1 MSVNATR
8 FAWECDLSKTT
19 KRSAK
24 RLVLLALADR
34 ANKENTCFPSIAR
47 VVKDT
52 EMDRKTVM
60 NTINDLITL
69 GLVSDTGDRKGGT
82 NQVRVLKINVVEQE
96 SYPQD
101 GQNSSNK
108 RCEISKET
116 VVNLP
121 INGVEF
127 PSNGGKFG
135 TQNLKEP
142 LIKSKINLK
151 SEKALKINEN
161 EVKSKTDDLCDQNT
175 LNTAEDSVYN
185 AHTSDSSDVKSV
197 SATYVHEQQ
206 NNAVK
211 SNESVVQQPK
221 KQSTWSNHKKSDWI
235 PKHLYA
241 EHMKQKRLDEQQ
253 NKEPFT
259 PKSMIKS
266 WEEGTTGNPN
276 ATKGIPEHLLNNPVI
291 ANMLKKKGK
300 HTQKQCVSQSED
312 VTTMK
317 AMSEEHS
324 IDSHKQQENTPS
336 LSNLMKGCFDSGV
349 TDGQEKL
356 YSMKMNQQH
365 FVEDY

>member
-34 ANKENTCFPSIAR
+34 ANKENICFPSIAR

-52 EMDRKTVM
+52 GMDRKTVM

-69 GLVSDTGDRKGGT
+69 GLVLDTGERKGGT

-96 SYPQD
+96 SYPQSC
-101 GQNSSNK
+101 GNSSNK
-108 RCEISKET
+108 QCEISKET
-116 VVNLP
+116 VVNLT

-135 TQNLKEP
+135 TQNLKES

-161 EVKSKTDDLCDQNT
+161 EIKSEVDDLCDQNT
-175 LNTAEDSVYN
+175 LNTVYTQNTVKECVYN
-185 AHTSDSSDVKSV
+185 ARTSDYSGVNSV
-197 SATYVHEQQ
+197 CATYVHEQQ
-206 NNAVK
+206 NNAVN
-211 SNESVVQQPK
+211 SNESVIQQPK
-221 KQSTWSNHKKSDWI
+221 KQWI

-266 WEEGTTGNPN
+266 WEDGMTGNHN

-291 ANMLKKKGK
+291 AKMLKIKGK
-300 HTQKQCVSQSED
+300 HTNK
-312 VTTMK
+312 
-317 AMSEEHS
+317 S
-324 IDSHKQQENTPS
+324 I
-336 LSNLMKGCFDSGV
+336 
-349 TDGQEKL
+349 
-356 YSMKMNQQH
+356 
-365 FVEDY
+365 

>member
-52 EMDRKTVM
+52 GMDRKTVM

-69 GLVSDTGDRKGGT
+69 GLVLDTGDRKGGT
-82 NQVRVLKINVVEQE
+82 NQVRVLKINIVEQE
-96 SYPQD
+96 SYPQSCSD
-101 GQNSSNK
+101 TSNK
-108 RCEISKET
+108 QCEISKET

-135 TQNLKEP
+135 TQNLKES
-142 LIKSKINLK
+142 LIKSKNNLN
-151 SEKALKINEN
+151 SEKDFNLDEKIVLKPKQPDSTEIG
-161 EVKSKTDDLCDQNT
+161 VKHVYESLKTAPNSSNT
-175 LNTAEDSVYN
+175 
-185 AHTSDSSDVKSV
+185 DVDG
-197 SATYVHEQQ
+197 TYVHEQQ

-211 SNESVVQQPK
+211 SNESVIVQPK
-221 KQSTWSNHKKSDWI
+221 KQQWI

-241 EHMKQKRLDEQQ
+241 EHMKQKRIDEQQ

-291 ANMLKKKGK
+291 ARILRMKGK
-300 HTQKQCVSQSED
+300 GK
-312 VTTMK
+312 
-317 AMSEEHS
+317 
-324 IDSHKQQENTPS
+324 
-336 LSNLMKGCFDSGV
+336 
-349 TDGQEKL
+349 
-356 YSMKMNQQH
+356 
-365 FVEDY
+365 

>member
-52 EMDRKTVM
+52 GMDRKTVM

-69 GLVSDTGDRKGGT
+69 GLVSDTGERKGGT
-82 NQVRVLKINVVEQE
+82 NQVRVLKINVDKQE
-96 SYPQD
+96 SCPQE

-108 RCEISKET
+108 QCEISKET

-151 SEKALKINEN
+151 SEKDLKINEN
-161 EVKSKTDDLCDQNT
+161 EVKSEEDGLCDQNT
-175 LNTAEDSVYN
+175 VKDSVYN
-185 AHTSDSSDVKSV
+185 AHTSDSSDVNSV
-197 SATYVHEQQ
+197 SGTYVHEQQ

-211 SNESVVQQPK
+211 RDESVVEQPK
-221 KQSTWSNHKKSDWI
+221 KQQAWI

-241 EHMKQKRLDEQQ
+241 EHMKQKRLDEQL
-253 NKEPFT
+253 NKEPFI
-259 PKSMIKS
+259 PKSMIKG
-266 WEEGTTGNPN
+266 WEDGMTGNPN
-276 ATKGIPEHLLNNPVI
+276 ATKGIPEHLLNNPSLAKI
-291 ANMLKKKGK
+291 LRMKRK
-300 HTQKQCVSQSED
+300 HTNNNV
-312 VTTMK
+312 
-317 AMSEEHS
+317 
-324 IDSHKQQENTPS
+324 
-336 LSNLMKGCFDSGV
+336 
-349 TDGQEKL
+349 
-356 YSMKMNQQH
+356 
-365 FVEDY
+365 

>member
-52 EMDRKTVM
+52 GMDRKTVM
-60 NTINDLITL
+60 NTINDLIEM
-69 GLVSDTGDRKGGT
+69 GLVLDTGDRKGGT
-82 NQVRVLKINVVEQE
+82 NQVRVLKINVYAVKQE
-96 SYPQD
+96 SYPQED
-101 GQNSSNK
+101 QNSSNK
-108 RCEISKET
+108 QCEISKET

-127 PSNGGKFG
+127 PNNGGKFG

-142 LIKSKINLK
+142 LIKSKINLN

-161 EVKSKTDDLCDQNT
+161 EVKSEEAELYDQKAMNTDK
-175 LNTAEDSVYN
+175 DSVYN
-185 AHTSDSSDVKSV
+185 AHTSDSSDVNSV
-197 SATYVHEQQ
+197 IGTYVHEQQ
-206 NNAVK
+206 NNAVN

-221 KQSTWSNHKKSDWI
+221 KQSTWSNHKKSDWV

-266 WEEGTTGNPN
+266 WEDGMTGNPN

-291 ANMLKKKGK
+291 AKMLKMKSKGK
-300 HTQKQCVSQSED
+300 
-312 VTTMK
+312 
-317 AMSEEHS
+317 
-324 IDSHKQQENTPS
+324 
-336 LSNLMKGCFDSGV
+336 
-349 TDGQEKL
+349 
-356 YSMKMNQQH
+356 
-365 FVEDY
+365 

>member
-24 RLVLLALADR
+24 RLILLALADR
-34 ANKENTCFPSIAR
+34 ANKENTCFPSITR

-52 EMDRKTVM
+52 GMDRKTVM
-60 NTINDLITL
+60 NTINDLISL

-108 RCEISKET
+108 QCEISKET

-135 TQNLKEP
+135 TQNLKES
-142 LIKSKINLK
+142 LIKYKNNLN
-151 SEKALKINEN
+151 SEKDLKINEN
-161 EVKSKTDDLCDQNT
+161 EVKSKVDDLCNQNT
-175 LNTAEDSVYN
+175 LNTVKDSMYN
-185 AHTSDSSDVKSV
+185 ARTSDCSDVNSV

-206 NNAVK
+206 NNAINR
-211 SNESVVQQPK
+211 NESVVQQPK
-221 KQSTWSNHKKSDWI
+221 KQSTWI

-241 EHMKQKRLDEQQ
+241 EHMKQKRIDEQM

-266 WEEGTTGNPN
+266 WEDGMTGNHN
-276 ATKGIPEHLLNNPVI
+276 ATKGIPEHLLNNLVI
-291 ANMLKKKGK
+291 AKMLK
-300 HTQKQCVSQSED
+300 
-312 VTTMK
+312 MK
-317 AMSEEHS
+317 AKS
-324 IDSHKQQENTPS
+324 I
-336 LSNLMKGCFDSGV
+336 
-349 TDGQEKL
+349 
-356 YSMKMNQQH
+356 
-365 FVEDY
+365 

>member
-34 ANKENTCFPSIAR
+34 ANKENICFPSIAR

-52 EMDRKTVM
+52 CMDRKTVM

-69 GLVSDTGDRKGGT
+69 GLVSDTGERKGGT

-96 SYPQD
+96 SYPQEH
-101 GQNSSNK
+101 QLSENK
-108 RCEISKET
+108 QCEIPKET

-135 TQNLKEP
+135 IQNLKES

-151 SEKALKINEN
+151 SERGLKINEN
-161 EVKSKTDDLCDQNT
+161 EVKSEADGLYDQNT
-175 LNTAEDSVYN
+175 QNTAKECVYN
-185 AHTSDSSDVKSV
+185 AHTSDSSNVNSV

-221 KQSTWSNHKKSDWI
+221 KQQWI

-241 EHMKQKRLDEQQ
+241 EHMKQKRIDEQQ

-266 WEEGTTGNPN
+266 WEDGMTGNPN

-291 ANMLKKKGK
+291 ANILKKKGK
-300 HTQKQCVSQSED
+300 HTQNNV
-312 VTTMK
+312 
-317 AMSEEHS
+317 
-324 IDSHKQQENTPS
+324 
-336 LSNLMKGCFDSGV
+336 
-349 TDGQEKL
+349 
-356 YSMKMNQQH
+356 
-365 FVEDY
+365 

>member
-52 EMDRKTVM
+52 GMDRKTVM
-60 NTINDLITL
+60 NTINDLIAL
-69 GLVSDTGDRKGGT
+69 GLVFDTGERKGGT
-82 NQVRVLKINVVEQE
+82 NQVRVLKINVDKQE
-96 SYPQD
+96 SYPQQD
-101 GQNSSNK
+101 QESSNK

-135 TQNLKEP
+135 TQNLKES
-142 LIKSKINLK
+142 LIKSKNNLN
-151 SEKALKINEN
+151 SEKDLKINEN
-161 EVKSKTDDLCDQNT
+161 EVKSEEAELYDQKAA
-175 LNTAEDSVYN
+175 NTANTVKECVYN
-185 AHTSDSSDVKSV
+185 AHASDYSDVNVASG
-197 SATYVHEQQ
+197 TYVHEQQ

-211 SNESVVQQPK
+211 SNESVIQQPK
-221 KQSTWSNHKKSDWI
+221 KQRTWI
-235 PKHLYA
+235 QKHLYA

-266 WEEGTTGNPN
+266 WEDGMTGNPN

-291 ANMLKKKGK
+291 AKMLKIKGN
-300 HTQKQCVSQSED
+300 HTNKN
-312 VTTMK
+312 
-317 AMSEEHS
+317 
-324 IDSHKQQENTPS
+324 I
-336 LSNLMKGCFDSGV
+336 
-349 TDGQEKL
+349 
-356 YSMKMNQQH
+356 
-365 FVEDY
+365 

>member
-24 RLVLLALADR
+24 RLVLLSLADR
-34 ANKENTCFPSIAR
+34 ANKENMCFPSIAR

-52 EMDRKTVM
+52 CMDRKTVM
-60 NTINDLITL
+60 NTINDLIAL
-69 GLVSDTGDRKGGT
+69 GLVSDTGERKGGT
-82 NQVRVLKINVVEQE
+82 NQVRVLKINVDKQE
-96 SYPQD
+96 SYPQEH
-101 GQNSSNK
+101 QLSSNK

-116 VVNLP
+116 VENLP

-135 TQNLKEP
+135 TQNLKES

-161 EVKSKTDDLCDQNT
+161 EIKSEADGLCDQKAVNT
-175 LNTAEDSVYN
+175 QNTVKECWYN

-197 SATYVHEQQ
+197 SGTYVPEQRK
-206 NNAVK
+206 NAVN
-211 SNESVVQQPK
+211 SNDVVVQQTK
-221 KQSTWSNHKKSDWI
+221 KQQWI

-266 WEEGTTGNPN
+266 WEDGMTGNPN

-291 ANMLKKKGK
+291 AKMVKMKGK
-300 HTQKQCVSQSED
+300 YRNKNV
-312 VTTMK
+312 
-317 AMSEEHS
+317 
-324 IDSHKQQENTPS
+324 
-336 LSNLMKGCFDSGV
+336 
-349 TDGQEKL
+349 
-356 YSMKMNQQH
+356 
-365 FVEDY
+365 

>member
-60 NTINDLITL
+60 NTINDLIQL

-82 NQVRVLKINVVEQE
+82 NQVRVLKINVVKQE
-96 SYPQD
+96 SYPQEC
-101 GQNSSNK
+101 QNSSNK
-108 RCEISKET
+108 QCEISKET

-135 TQNLKEP
+135 TQNLKES
-142 LIKSKINLK
+142 LIKSKNNLN
-151 SEKALKINEN
+151 SEKAFNFDEN
-161 EVKSKTDDLCDQNT
+161 EVKSETDDLYDQKAV
-175 LNTAEDSVYN
+175 NTAKECVYN
-185 AHTSDSSDVKSV
+185 ARTRDSSDVNIV
-197 SATYVHEQQ
+197 GDTYVPEQQ
-206 NNAVK
+206 NNTVK
-211 SNESVVQQPK
+211 SNDSVVEQPK
-221 KQSTWSNHKKSDWI
+221 KQSTWI

-241 EHMKQKRLDEQQ
+241 EHMKQKRLDDQL

-291 ANMLKKKGK
+291 AKMLKMKGK
-300 HTQKQCVSQSED
+300 HTQKQCVSQSDE

-317 AMSEEHS
+317 DMSEEHS
-324 IDSHKQQENTPS
+324 VDNHKQENTVS
-336 LSNLMKGCFDSGV
+336 LSDLMKGCFDSGV
-349 TDGQEKL
+349 TDAQEKL

>member
-19 KRSAK
+19 KRSTK

-52 EMDRKTVM
+52 GMDRKTVM

-69 GLVSDTGDRKGGT
+69 GLVLDTGERKGGT
-82 NQVRVLKINVVEQE
+82 NQVRVLKINVDKQE
-96 SYPQD
+96 SYPQEY
-101 GQNSSNK
+101 QESSNK
-108 RCEISKET
+108 QCVISKET
-116 VVNLP
+116 VVNFP

-135 TQNLKEP
+135 TQNLKES
-142 LIKSKINLK
+142 LIKSKNNLN
-151 SEKALKINEN
+151 SEKDFNLDEKIVLKPKQPDSTEIGVKHVRESLKTAPNSSN
-161 EVKSKTDDLCDQNT
+161 TEVDG
-175 LNTAEDSVYN
+175 
-185 AHTSDSSDVKSV
+185 
-197 SATYVHEQQ
+197 TYVHEQQ

-221 KQSTWSNHKKSDWI
+221 KQSTWI

-241 EHMKQKRLDEQQ
+241 EHMKQKLLDEQL

-276 ATKGIPEHLLNNPVI
+276 ATKGIPEHLLTENPRLAKI
-291 ANMLKKKGK
+291 LRMKGK
-300 HTQKQCVSQSED
+300 GK
-312 VTTMK
+312 
-317 AMSEEHS
+317 
-324 IDSHKQQENTPS
+324 
-336 LSNLMKGCFDSGV
+336 
-349 TDGQEKL
+349 
-356 YSMKMNQQH
+356 
-365 FVEDY
+365 

>member
-34 ANKENTCFPSIAR
+34 ANKENTCFPSISR

-60 NTINDLITL
+60 NTINDLIKL

-82 NQVRVLKINVVEQE
+82 NQVKVLKINVDKQE

-101 GQNSSNK
+101 CKNSSNK
-108 RCEISKET
+108 QCEISKKT

-135 TQNLKEP
+135 TQNLKES

-151 SEKALKINEN
+151 SEKDLKINEN
-161 EVKSKTDDLCDQNT
+161 EIKSEANELYDQNT
-175 LNTAEDSVYN
+175 LNTTHNQNTVKYCVYST
-185 AHTSDSSDVKSV
+185 HTSDSSDVNSV
-197 SATYVHEQQ
+197 GGTYVHEQQ
-206 NNAVK
+206 NNAVN

-221 KQSTWSNHKKSDWI
+221 KCDWI

-241 EHMKQKRLDEQQ
+241 EHMKQKRLDEQL

-276 ATKGIPEHLLNNPVI
+276 ATKGIPEHLLAENPRL
-291 ANMLKKKGK
+291 AKMLRMKGK
-300 HTQKQCVSQSED
+300 HTNNNV
-312 VTTMK
+312 
-317 AMSEEHS
+317 
-324 IDSHKQQENTPS
+324 
-336 LSNLMKGCFDSGV
+336 
-349 TDGQEKL
+349 
-356 YSMKMNQQH
+356 
-365 FVEDY
+365 